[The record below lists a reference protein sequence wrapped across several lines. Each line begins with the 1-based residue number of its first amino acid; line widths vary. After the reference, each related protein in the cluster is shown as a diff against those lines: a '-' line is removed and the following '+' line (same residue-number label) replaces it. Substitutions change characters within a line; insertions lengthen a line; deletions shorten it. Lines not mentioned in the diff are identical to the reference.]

1 MEININITTSLNE
14 LIGTIILKVLEY
26 NNINL
31 TKDETEKMINYL
43 LNDEEVK
50 EAMKN
55 IGK

>member
-1 MEININITTSLNE
+1 MKININITTSLNE

-26 NNINL
+26 NNINM

-43 LNDEEVK
+43 LNDKEVK